1 MRKIVAEEQAQ
12 SQQARKKSKI
22 SKEATEQIHGPSK
35 SYWPFALAA
44 ALMIA
49 FLGVVIHPI
58 LFVAGV
64 VLTALA
70 VIGWGLERR

>member
-1 MRKIVAEEQAQ
+1 VAEEQIQ
-12 SQQARKKSKI
+12 SKQVPDRRKHL
-22 SKEATEQIHGPSK
+22 EAVEESSRPQL
-35 SYWPFALAA
+35 SYWPFVLAA

-49 FLGVVIHPI
+49 FLGIVIHPI
-58 LFVAGV
+58 LFGIGV

>member
-1 MRKIVAEEQAQ
+1 MAEEQAQ
-12 SQQARKKSKI
+12 SKQARNKPKI
-22 SKEATEQIHGPSK
+22 SNEATEQTLGPHK

-58 LFVAGV
+58 LFGIGV
-64 VLTALA
+64 VLIALA
-70 VIGWGLERR
+70 VIGWGLERH

>member
-1 MRKIVAEEQAQ
+1 MAEEQAQ
-12 SQQARKKSKI
+12 SQQARNKSKG
-22 SKEATEQIHGPSK
+22 SNEATEQTSGPSK
-35 SYWPFALAA
+35 SYWPFVLAA

-58 LFVAGV
+58 LFVVGV

>member
-1 MRKIVAEEQAQ
+1 MAEEQAQ
-12 SQQARKKSKI
+12 SKRIQNKQKRA
-22 SKEATEQIHGPSK
+22 ETMEQTRGPQL
-35 SYWPFALAA
+35 SYWPFALAV

-58 LFVAGV
+58 LLGIGV

-70 VIGWGLERR
+70 VIGWGLERH

>member
-1 MRKIVAEEQAQ
+1 VAEEQAQ
-12 SQQARKKSKI
+12 SPQARKKSKI
-22 SKEATEQIHGPSK
+22 SNEATEQIQGPSK
-35 SYWPFALAA
+35 SYWPFVLAA

-70 VIGWGLERR
+70 VIGWGLERH

>member
-1 MRKIVAEEQAQ
+1 VSEEQAQ
-12 SQQARKKSKI
+12 SKQARRKLKS
-22 SKEATEQIHGPSK
+22 SEVLEQTAGPQK
-35 SYWPFALAA
+35 SYWPFVLAL

-58 LFVAGV
+58 LFGIGV

-70 VIGWGLERR
+70 VIGWGLERH

>member
-1 MRKIVAEEQAQ
+1 MAEEQAQ
-12 SQQARKKSKI
+12 SKRIANKQKRA
-22 SKEATEQIHGPSK
+22 EAVEETSGPRS
-35 SYWPFALAA
+35 SYWPFVLAV

-58 LFVAGV
+58 LLGIGI

-70 VIGWGLERR
+70 VIGWGLERH